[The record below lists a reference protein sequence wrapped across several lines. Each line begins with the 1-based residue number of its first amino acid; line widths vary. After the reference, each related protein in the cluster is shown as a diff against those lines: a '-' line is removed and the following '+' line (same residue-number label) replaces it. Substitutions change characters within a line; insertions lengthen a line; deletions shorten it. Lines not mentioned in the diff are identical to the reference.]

1 MAIGFLDPFDT
12 AFNLRASIAQTAIA
26 AARPAF
32 ELQFFQTQNAVLD
45 KLDEAIENVH
55 DSINTKGATALLD
68 VKIKRLQNDLAII
81 SDYKTRTDAKASR
94 VSDTLA
100 NLGDL
105 ISLAA
110 PGTVA
115 EFDAKLAETISLMQ
129 TTKTPIFEQFGVQDR
144 LRAAKIDGLAQLEAL
159 VHNNFAT
166 QTDIDNTT
174 AILTAIQSD
183 YTASQTIIGSNTK
196 IAFTLQSST
205 SDTISELSRQVS
217 NIKAAAIS
225 EATDKVKA
233 KQEQFSQILTALSLA
248 FEASQ
253 AFTNF
258 IAESLASAQEIKS
271 GSVFDIIS

>member
-1 MAIGFLDPFDT
+1 MAIGFLDTFDT
-12 AFNLRASIAQTAIA
+12 SFNLSASIAQAAIA

-32 ELQFFQTQNAVLD
+32 ELQFFRTQDAILD
-45 KLDEAIENVH
+45 RLNKDIENVQ
-55 DSINTKGATALLD
+55 DSISTKGATALLD
-68 VKIKRLQNDLAII
+68 VQIKRLQNNLELIN
-81 SDYKTRTDAKASR
+81 DYKTRTDRKASR
-94 VSDTLA
+94 VSDTLS
-100 NLGDL
+100 NLTDL

-115 EFDAKLAETISLMQ
+115 EFDAKLTETISLMQ

-144 LRAAKIDGLAQLEAL
+144 LRKAKTDGLAQVEAL

-183 YTASQTIIGSNTK
+183 YTASQTIIDSNTK
-196 IAFTLQSST
+196 IAFTLQQSKT
-205 SDTISELSRQVS
+205 TTISELSRQVS
-217 NIKAAAIS
+217 NIKTAAIGD
-225 EATDKVKA
+225 ATAKVKE
-233 KQEQFSQILTALSLA
+233 KQEQFSQLLTALSLA

-253 AFTNF
+253 EFTNF
-258 IAESLASAQEIKS
+258 VVQSLEAGQNIEN